1 MSDALA
7 LMTRDD
13 ADEYLVD
20 FLKLLHKA
28 AVKETATKV
37 DEYILQLA
45 IDNRDA
51 RLFLL
56 DVLGFAQPDE
66 ALQFV
71 AAMPLFENVATVLEI
86 VEFLKKYGP
95 QIRAAIEAIVAIIN
109 AFKGIAPSVPPASS
123 DVPSGDRPKF

>member
-56 DVLGFAQPDE
+56 DVLGFAQPDDPNE
-66 ALQFV
+66 PQ
-71 AAMPLFENVATVLEI
+71 PLFENVATA
-86 VEFLKKYGP
+86 VELLKFLKEYGP
-95 QIRAAIEAIVAIIN
+95 MIREFIKVVMDLIN
-109 AFKGIAPSVPPASS
+109 AFKGIAPSEPAVG
-123 DVPSGDRPKF
+123 DVPSVPRKPTF